1 MNGSRRASG
10 FRQGVSF
17 FYPSVDQALRQE
29 YMCKCL
35 DGQEL
40 RGKPLG

>member
-1 MNGSRRASG
+1 MGPGELQAFVRA
-10 FRQGVSF
+10 FLF